1 MKQQIDMKR
10 NILMVAF
17 ATAMLL
23 VGCGT
28 KEKTPAPIQ
37 EYVDSLNAAY
47 ERGEDEAI
55 LSGSARVEDKTV
67 IITEVNNVTEADWQM
82 VKTVIEYYDMS
93 ELNAEVLCK
102 SQDSMVIRFVDAI
115 IENEYNVTSYFLNA
129 DGTDTITVTVT
140 ADDVRRVREHGWNGG
155 TGVGLEELDFTD
167 EELEELLDYDWDYD
181 LDDDDY
187 NY

>member
-1 MKQQIDMKR
+1 MKR

-17 ATAMLL
+17 ATALLL

-67 IITEVNNVTEADWQM
+67 MSCWTTIGTTIWTTKIT
-82 VKTVIEYYDMS
+82 
-93 ELNAEVLCK
+93 
-102 SQDSMVIRFVDAI
+102 
-115 IENEYNVTSYFLNA
+115 
-129 DGTDTITVTVT
+129 TINPL
-140 ADDVRRVREHGWNGG
+140 RPCYH
-155 TGVGLEELDFTD
+155 
-167 EELEELLDYDWDYD
+167 
-181 LDDDDY
+181 
-187 NY
+187 

>member
-10 NILMVAF
+10 SILMVAF

-82 VKTVIEYYDMS
+82 VKTMIEYYDMS

-129 DGTDTITVTVT
+129 DGTDTISVTVT
-140 ADDVRRVREHGWNGG
+140 AYDVLHARENEMKSGMSGM
-155 TGVGLEELDFTD
+155 EELDFTD

-181 LDDDDY
+181 LDDEDY

>member
-82 VKTVIEYYDMS
+82 VKTMIEYYDMS

-155 TGVGLEELDFTD
+155 TGDLEELDFTD
-167 EELEELLDYDWDYD
+167 EELEELLNYDWDYD

>member
-55 LSGSARVEDKTV
+55 LSGSARIEDKTV
-67 IITEVNNVTEADWQM
+67 IITEVNNVAEADWQM
-82 VKTVIEYYDMS
+82 VKTMIEYYDMS

-155 TGVGLEELDFTD
+155 TGVGLEEIDFTD
-167 EELEELLDYDWDYD
+167 EELEELLDYGWY
-181 LDDDDY
+181 DDDY

>member
-1 MKQQIDMKR
+1 
-10 NILMVAF
+10 MVAF

-82 VKTVIEYYDMS
+82 VKTMIEYYDMS

-155 TGVGLEELDFTD
+155 TGVGSMDDDLFEDFTA
-167 EELEELLDYDWDYD
+167 EELEELLDYDWY
-181 LDDDDY
+181 DDDY

>member
-1 MKQQIDMKR
+1 
-10 NILMVAF
+10 MVAF

-55 LSGSARVEDKTV
+55 LSGSARIEDKTV

-82 VKTVIEYYDMS
+82 VKTMIEYYDMS

-102 SQDSMVIRFVDAI
+102 SQDSIVIRFVDAI

-155 TGVGLEELDFTD
+155 TGVGSEDDDLFEDLTD
-167 EELEELLDYDWDYD
+167 EELEELLDYDWY
-181 LDDDDY
+181 DDDY
-187 NY
+187 DY